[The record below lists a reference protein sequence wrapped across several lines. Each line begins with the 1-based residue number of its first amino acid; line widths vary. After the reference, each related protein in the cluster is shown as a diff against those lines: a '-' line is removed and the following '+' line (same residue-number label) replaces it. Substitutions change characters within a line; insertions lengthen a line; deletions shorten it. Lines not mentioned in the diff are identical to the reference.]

1 MYFYESQMKM
11 FMDNARFYVLQNIY
25 LKNSVFLRIHTKWQ
39 HSHSHLTHSC
49 IDHIDVCK
57 TP

>member
-25 LKNSVFLRIHTKWQ
+25 LKKQRIFEG
-39 HSHSHLTHSC
+39 
-49 IDHIDVCK
+49 
-57 TP
+57 PY